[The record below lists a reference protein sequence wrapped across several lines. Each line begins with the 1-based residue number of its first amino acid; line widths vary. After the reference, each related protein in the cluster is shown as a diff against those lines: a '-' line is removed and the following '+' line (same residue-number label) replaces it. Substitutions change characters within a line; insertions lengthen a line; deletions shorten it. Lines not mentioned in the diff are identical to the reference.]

1 MARVTT
7 PTAFDAIDPSKRV
20 RNAALTLVA
29 MGLGVGLL
37 WLLEGAGSTKLVQA
51 LALFAIWGVAT
62 VSLNLING
70 TLGILSLGHHGF
82 MLIGGYTTG
91 LLILDEAARERI
103 LTSAR
108 STMTEETL
116 AISVVNMLRSVGLD
130 ALTTPETLWVRFLIA
145 VFIGG
150 LLAAFAGLL
159 VGIPSLRLRG
169 DYLAIVT
176 FGFGEIIRL
185 TASTR
190 LFSSYTNGAL
200 GFAGLTS
207 EFGKSLW
214 WTFGFLAFTVFVLSK
229 LKYSSYGRAMQA
241 IREDEIAAQAMG
253 VNVAYH
259 KVLGFVISAFFAGV
273 AGGLWVSWLG
283 GVRLDFFLFQLTFF
297 FLVAISA
304 GGTGSITGVLLGTAV
319 VIFVRQ
325 YGDPLEEQYTIQTW
339 LVIAAAT
346 LAIAAAATLLFRT
359 LRRLRPRLH
368 WGSLLLAGAAVA
380 ALVIAAI
387 DPAFIDGTFRGFG
400 MRAIFLS
407 VLLIVIM
414 VFRPEG
420 MLGRAEFSW
429 AWLLREQRTG
439 PTDEE
444 RRQDAWLSNPE
455 LNPGARAAAA
465 REDALEG
472 AQSDDDEGGR

>member
-1 MARVTT
+1 MARMAPPSVY
-7 PTAFDAIDPSKRV
+7 DDIDPAKRI
-20 RNAALTLVA
+20 RNVALTLVA
-29 MGLGVGLL
+29 VGVGALAL
-37 WLLEGAGSTKLVQA
+37 FALQAVGSSKLDQA

-91 LLILDEAARERI
+91 LLILDEAARQRI
-103 LTSAR
+103 VSSAR

-116 AISVVNMLRSVGLD
+116 AISVTNLLRAVGLD

-145 VFIGG
+145 VFMGG
-150 LLAAFAGLL
+150 LLAAVAGLV
-159 VGIPSLRLRG
+159 VGVPSLRLRG

-185 TASTR
+185 SASTR
-190 LFSSYTNGAL
+190 LFAPFTNGAL
-200 GFAGLTS
+200 GFPGVTS
-207 EFGKSLW
+207 AFGKSVW
-214 WTFGFLAFTVFVLSK
+214 WTFGFLALTVFVLSK

-253 VNVAYH
+253 VNVAAH
-259 KVLGFVISAFFAGV
+259 KVLGFVISAFFAGI

-283 GVRLDFFLFQLTFF
+283 TVRLDFFLFQLTFF

-304 GGTGSITGVLLGTAV
+304 GGTGSITGVLLGTALV
-319 VIFVRQ
+319 VFVRQ
-325 YGDPLEEQYTIQTW
+325 YGDPLEETYPLTTW
-339 LVIAAAT
+339 LM
-346 LAIAAAATLLFRT
+346 LAGAVALLAGVGSVALRTVRRVRPRWHWSGSLALALAAAAFVVALFA
-359 LRRLRPRLH
+359 P
-368 WGSLLLAGAAVA
+368 G
-380 ALVIAAI
+380 LVE
-387 DPAFIDGTFRGFG
+387 GTFRGFG

-414 VFRPEG
+414 VVRPEG

-429 AWLLREQRTG
+429 GRLFGEGRSG

-444 RRQDAWLSNPE
+444 RRQDAWLTNPA
-455 LNPGARAAAA
+455 LNRRASAEADPAAATG
-465 REDALEG
+465 ETEG
-472 AQSDDDEGGR
+472 RP